1 MVFDFTGK
9 TVWVTGAGKGIGYVT
24 ALAFADAGA
33 KVTGFDLA
41 FPQENYP
48 FVIETLDV
56 SDAAQVSDVCGR
68 LLAVEERLDV
78 LVNAAGILRMGATD
92 QLSQED
98 WQQTFAVNVG
108 GAFNLFQQT
117 MGQFRRQQSGAI
129 VTVAS
134 DAAHTPR
141 IGMSA
146 YGASKAALKSLA
158 LTVGL
163 ELAGSGV
170 RCNLV
175 SPGSTDTDMQRTLWT
190 CDDAE
195 QQRIR
200 GFGEQFK
207 LGIPLGKIARPQEI
221 ASTILFLAS
230 DAASHI
236 TLQDI
241 VVDGGSTL
249 GGVMI
254 WKRHLS
260 LDALNAT
267 SQNTLVAHLGIVYTR
282 LGDDTLEAEMPVD
295 ARTHQPFGLL
305 HGGASA
311 ALAETLGSM
320 AGFLMTRDGQNV
332 VGTELNATHHRAVA
346 QGTVRGVCQPL
357 HLGRSSQSWEI
368 VVFDEQ
374 GRRCCTCRLSTMVLG

>member
-1 MVFDFTGK
+1 MIGFDFRGK
-9 TVWVTGAGKGIGYVT
+9 TVWVTGAGKGIGYAT
-24 ALAFADAGA
+24 AQAFVEAGAQVMGFDCEFALQDYPFATEVMDVADAGEVA
-33 KVTGFDLA
+33 EICQRVLA
-41 FPQENYP
+41 HN
-48 FVIETLDV
+48 
-56 SDAAQVSDVCGR
+56 
-68 LLAVEERLDV
+68 ERLDV

-92 QLSQED
+92 SLSSQD

-117 MGQFRRQQSGAI
+117 MAQFRRQQGGAI

-175 SPGSTDTDMQRTLWT
+175 SPGSTDTDMQRTLWVS
-190 CDDAE
+190 DDAE

-221 ASTILFLAS
+221 ANTILFLAS
-230 DAASHI
+230 DLASHI
-236 TLQDI
+236 TLQDV

-249 GGVMI
+249 G
-254 WKRHLS
+254 
-260 LDALNAT
+260 A
-267 SQNTLVAHLGIVYTR
+267 
-282 LGDDTLEAEMPVD
+282 
-295 ARTHQPFGLL
+295 
-305 HGGASA
+305 
-311 ALAETLGSM
+311 
-320 AGFLMTRDGQNV
+320 
-332 VGTELNATHHRAVA
+332 
-346 QGTVRGVCQPL
+346 
-357 HLGRSSQSWEI
+357 
-368 VVFDEQ
+368 
-374 GRRCCTCRLSTMVLG
+374 

>member
-1 MVFDFTGK
+1 MIGFDFRGK
-9 TVWVTGAGKGIGYVT
+9 TAWVTGAGKGIGYAT
-24 ALAFADAGA
+24 ALAFVEAGA
-33 KVTGFDLA
+33 QVTGFDREFAL
-41 FPQENYP
+41 QDYP
-48 FVIETLDV
+48 FTTEVMDV
-56 SDAAQVSDVCGR
+56 ADAGQVAEVCQR
-68 LLAVEERLDV
+68 VLAHSERLDV

-92 QLSQED
+92 ALSPRD

-117 MGQFRRQQSGAI
+117 MVQFRRQQGGAI

-163 ELAGSGV
+163 ELADSGV

-175 SPGSTDTDMQRTLWT
+175 SPGSTDTDMQRTLWVS
-190 CDDAE
+190 DDAE

-200 GFGEQFK
+200 GFAEQFK

-221 ASTILFLAS
+221 ANTILFLAS
-230 DAASHI
+230 DLASHI

-249 GGVMI
+249 G
-254 WKRHLS
+254 
-260 LDALNAT
+260 A
-267 SQNTLVAHLGIVYTR
+267 
-282 LGDDTLEAEMPVD
+282 
-295 ARTHQPFGLL
+295 
-305 HGGASA
+305 
-311 ALAETLGSM
+311 
-320 AGFLMTRDGQNV
+320 
-332 VGTELNATHHRAVA
+332 
-346 QGTVRGVCQPL
+346 
-357 HLGRSSQSWEI
+357 
-368 VVFDEQ
+368 
-374 GRRCCTCRLSTMVLG
+374 

>member
-1 MVFDFTGK
+1 MIGFDFRGK
-9 TVWVTGAGKGIGYVT
+9 TAWVTGAGKGIGYAT
-24 ALAFADAGA
+24 ALAFVEAGA
-33 KVTGFDLA
+33 QVTGFDREFAL
-41 FPQENYP
+41 QDYP
-48 FVIETLDV
+48 FTTEVMDV
-56 SDAAQVSDVCGR
+56 ADAGQVAEVCQR
-68 LLAVEERLDV
+68 VLAHSERLDV

-92 QLSQED
+92 ALSPRD

-117 MGQFRRQQSGAI
+117 MAQFRRQQGGAI

-163 ELAGSGV
+163 ELADSGV

-175 SPGSTDTDMQRTLWT
+175 SPGSTDTDMQRTLWVS
-190 CDDAE
+190 DDAE

-200 GFGEQFK
+200 GFAEQFK

-221 ASTILFLAS
+221 ANTILFLAS
-230 DAASHI
+230 DLASHI

-249 GGVMI
+249 G
-254 WKRHLS
+254 
-260 LDALNAT
+260 A
-267 SQNTLVAHLGIVYTR
+267 
-282 LGDDTLEAEMPVD
+282 
-295 ARTHQPFGLL
+295 
-305 HGGASA
+305 
-311 ALAETLGSM
+311 
-320 AGFLMTRDGQNV
+320 
-332 VGTELNATHHRAVA
+332 
-346 QGTVRGVCQPL
+346 
-357 HLGRSSQSWEI
+357 
-368 VVFDEQ
+368 
-374 GRRCCTCRLSTMVLG
+374 

>member
-1 MVFDFTGK
+1 MAGFDFHGK
-9 TVWVTGAGKGIGYVT
+9 TVWVTGAGKGIGYAT
-24 ALAFADAGA
+24 ALAFVEAGA
-33 KVTGFDLA
+33 EVTGFDLVFDNA
-41 FPQENYP
+41 DYP
-48 FVIETLDV
+48 FTTVKMDV
-56 SDAAQVSDVCGR
+56 ADPQQVMLVCTP
-68 LLAVEERLDV
+68 LLRDLARLDV

-92 QLSQED
+92 ALSQAD

-117 MGQFRRQQSGAI
+117 MATFRQQQGGAI

-163 ELAGSGV
+163 ELATSGV

-175 SPGSTDTDMQRTLWT
+175 SPGSTDTDMQRTLWVS
-190 CDDAE
+190 DDAE

-200 GFGEQFK
+200 GFSEQFK
-207 LGIPLGKIARPQEI
+207 LGIPLGKIAQPQEI

-230 DAASHI
+230 DNASHI

-249 GGVMI
+249 G
-254 WKRHLS
+254 
-260 LDALNAT
+260 A
-267 SQNTLVAHLGIVYTR
+267 
-282 LGDDTLEAEMPVD
+282 
-295 ARTHQPFGLL
+295 
-305 HGGASA
+305 
-311 ALAETLGSM
+311 
-320 AGFLMTRDGQNV
+320 
-332 VGTELNATHHRAVA
+332 
-346 QGTVRGVCQPL
+346 
-357 HLGRSSQSWEI
+357 
-368 VVFDEQ
+368 
-374 GRRCCTCRLSTMVLG
+374 

>member
-1 MVFDFTGK
+1 MDFRGQ
-9 TVWVTGAGKGIGYVT
+9 TVWVTGAGKGIGYAT
-24 ALAFADAGA
+24 ALAFVEAGA
-33 KVTGFDLA
+33 NVTGFDLA
-41 FPQENYP
+41 FDGESYP
-48 FVIETLDV
+48 FATETLDV
-56 SDAAQVSDVCGR
+56 ADADQVREACSR
-68 LLAVEERLDV
+68 LLANTERLDV

-92 QLSQED
+92 QLSAED

-117 MGQFRRQQSGAI
+117 MAQFRRQRGGAI

-175 SPGSTDTDMQRTLWT
+175 SPGSTDTDMQRTLWVS
-190 CDDAE
+190 DDAE

-221 ASTILFLAS
+221 ANTILFLAS
-230 DAASHI
+230 SHASHI

-241 VVDGGSTL
+241 VVDGGS
-249 GGVMI
+249 
-254 WKRHLS
+254 
-260 LDALNAT
+260 
-267 SQNTLVAHLGIVYTR
+267 
-282 LGDDTLEAEMPVD
+282 TLEAEMPVD

-320 AGFLMTRDGQNV
+320 AGWLMTEEGQCV
-332 VGTELNATHHRAVA
+332 VGTELNASHHRAVSS
-346 QGTVRGVCQPL
+346 GKVRGECRPL
-357 HLGRSSQSWEI
+357 HLGRQSQSWEI
-368 VVFDEQ
+368 VVYDEK
-374 GRRCCTCRLSTMVLG
+374 GRRCCTCRLGTAVLG

>member
-1 MVFDFTGK
+1 MAGLDFTGK
-9 TVWVTGAGKGIGYVT
+9 TVWVTGAGKGIGYAT
-24 ALAFADAGA
+24 ARAFVDAGA
-33 KVTGFDLA
+33 TVTGFDLA
-41 FPQENYP
+41 FAQADYP
-48 FVIETLDV
+48 FTTTTLDV
-56 SDAAQVSDVCGR
+56 ADAQQVREVCGA
-68 LLAVEERLDV
+68 LLNAIDRLDV

-92 QLSQED
+92 QLSRDD
-98 WQQTFAVNVG
+98 WEQTFAVNVG

-117 MGQFRRQQSGAI
+117 MGQFRRQQGGAI

-141 IGMSA
+141 MGMSA

-170 RCNLV
+170 RANLV

-190 CDDAE
+190 SDDAE
-195 QQRIR
+195 QQRVR

-207 LGIPLGKIARPQEI
+207 LGIPLGKIARPQEV

-249 GGVMI
+249 G
-254 WKRHLS
+254 
-260 LDALNAT
+260 A
-267 SQNTLVAHLGIVYTR
+267 
-282 LGDDTLEAEMPVD
+282 
-295 ARTHQPFGLL
+295 
-305 HGGASA
+305 
-311 ALAETLGSM
+311 
-320 AGFLMTRDGQNV
+320 
-332 VGTELNATHHRAVA
+332 
-346 QGTVRGVCQPL
+346 
-357 HLGRSSQSWEI
+357 
-368 VVFDEQ
+368 
-374 GRRCCTCRLSTMVLG
+374 

>member
-1 MVFDFTGK
+1 MAGFDYHGK
-9 TVWVTGAGKGIGYVT
+9 TVWVTGAGKGIGYAT
-24 ALAFADAGA
+24 ALAFVEAGA
-33 KVTGFDLA
+33 QVTGFDREFTL
-41 FPQENYP
+41 QNYP
-48 FVIETLDV
+48 FVTEVMDV
-56 SDAAQVSDVCGR
+56 ADAGQVAEVCQR
-68 LLAVEERLDV
+68 LLVQTDRLDV

-92 QLSQED
+92 ALSPHD

-117 MGQFRRQQSGAI
+117 MAQFRHQRCGAI

-175 SPGSTDTDMQRTLWT
+175 SPGSTDTDMQRTLWVS
-190 CDDAE
+190 DDAE

-221 ASTILFLAS
+221 ANTILFLAS
-230 DAASHI
+230 DLASHI

-249 GGVMI
+249 G
-254 WKRHLS
+254 
-260 LDALNAT
+260 A
-267 SQNTLVAHLGIVYTR
+267 
-282 LGDDTLEAEMPVD
+282 
-295 ARTHQPFGLL
+295 
-305 HGGASA
+305 
-311 ALAETLGSM
+311 
-320 AGFLMTRDGQNV
+320 
-332 VGTELNATHHRAVA
+332 
-346 QGTVRGVCQPL
+346 
-357 HLGRSSQSWEI
+357 
-368 VVFDEQ
+368 
-374 GRRCCTCRLSTMVLG
+374 